1 MLVSAAWGVLFLTNT
16 LTVWKACVLLVLHGL
31 AGSLWGPGE
40 QLMLHDFV
48 GTEELPSAVRLNA
61 TFRSL
66 GILFGPV
73 VGSALLLGLGPIA
86 GIFANIAFY
95 LPLTLYLFRT
105 KFTGHTRDAGVP
117 RIRVGIGDSIR
128 VLKQVGSNHTLISM
142 IILGVRGSFFVGA
155 SLQSS

>member
-73 VGSALLLGLGPIA
+73 VGSALLLGLGARA
-86 GIFANIAFY
+86 GIFTNIAFY
-95 LPLTLYLFRT
+95 LPLTLFLFRT
-105 KFTGHTRDAGVP
+105 KFTGHTRDGVVARP
-117 RIRVGIGDSIR
+117 RVGVTQALR
-128 VLKQVGSNHTLISM
+128 VLREVGSNHTIVSM
-142 IILGVRGSFFVGA
+142 IILGGLGS
-155 SLQSS
+155 